1 MASLGKAASNAKP
14 GIGNVILRS
23 RRAMNAL
30 AAIKHE
36 VPLPPPPAKQ
46 RSRNQDLG
54 GDISDL
60 REGLIATQPHHPP
73 IVTQWRHDE
82 GLASLGQAG
91 LTTGLTTDGRIV
103 PHSDP
108 TVRPSLLDTPTAL
121 IDYWFS
127 HVCQMWSTFDSE
139 VNYKRQIA
147 TIYCTSSE
155 VVFTTLQTMS
165 AAALASTVPQLQNL
179 FPLLE
184 SRAGRAIAQRVSAI
198 QTLPDPMA
206 GDLTTDLVFALL
218 ALGTSLHW
226 ARPSRHD
233 HVLYRTVRS
242 LMGRWQTSAS
252 NVEPLHFAFFE
263 QALIHWEMLLTISNQ
278 RLDLSKIDRRR
289 RRVQL
294 IRPASASI
302 DNDASCGSSTSL
314 QPSAGPEASRG
325 TRPNSSCGISS
336 EVVDLFGQALTL
348 CRIAHARQTD
358 GKAFCIED
366 AECELAIAH
375 ELQRELLELD
385 FEKIVQIDV
394 FLGFPLYTGDQNTP
408 LVHHIYAAEAY
419 SLAALLQLQIAF
431 DDLRGAAAL
440 DEGITSQHEQ
450 VLLMSAQ
457 LVDLLEKIP
466 PDSGLRCIQMVLYI
480 SAAAG
485 LKHIPRSTVV
495 GSSDENVSHADV
507 LGLRNAVLHRL
518 SILER
523 NLPRRPVRAAMNL
536 IKAIWT
542 SYDASG
548 ARASGIQ
555 WLRVMEETGCQTLF
569 W

>member
-1 MASLGKAASNAKP
+1 
-14 GIGNVILRS
+14 
-23 RRAMNAL
+23 
-30 AAIKHE
+30 
-36 VPLPPPPAKQ
+36 
-46 RSRNQDLG
+46 
-54 GDISDL
+54 
-60 REGLIATQPHHPP
+60 
-73 IVTQWRHDE
+73 
-82 GLASLGQAG
+82 
-91 LTTGLTTDGRIV
+91 
-103 PHSDP
+103 
-108 TVRPSLLDTPTAL
+108 
-121 IDYWFS
+121 
-127 HVCQMWSTFDSE
+127 
-139 VNYKRQIA
+139 
-147 TIYCTSSE
+147 
-155 VVFTTLQTMS
+155 MS

-184 SRAGRAIAQRVSAI
+184 SRAGRAIAQGVSRI

-206 GDLTTDLVFALL
+206 GESTTDLLFALL

-233 HVLYRTVRS
+233 HVLYMTARS
-242 LMGRWQTSAS
+242 LMGRWQISSS

-263 QALIHWEMLLTISNQ
+263 QALIHWEMLLSISNHT
-278 RLDLSKIDRRR
+278 LDLSKIDTRR

-294 IRPASASI
+294 IRRASASL
-302 DNDASCGSSTSL
+302 DNDACGYPTSL
-314 QPSAGPEASRG
+314 QPCAGPEASRG

-336 EVVDLFGQALTL
+336 EVVDLFGQALVL
-348 CRIAHARQTD
+348 CRSAHTRQTD
-358 GKAFCIED
+358 GKASWDED

-385 FEKIVQIDV
+385 FEKTVQIDE
-394 FLGFPLYTGDQNTP
+394 FHGFPLYTGDKHTP
-408 LVHHIYAAEAY
+408 LLHHIYAAEAY
-419 SLAALLQLQIAF
+419 SLASLLHLNIAF
-431 DDLRGAAAL
+431 DRLRGAAAL
-440 DEGITSQHEQ
+440 DAGSMSQHEQ
-450 VLLMSAQ
+450 VFLMSAQ

-480 SAAAG
+480 TAAAG
-485 LKHIPRSTVV
+485 LKHIPT
-495 GSSDENVSHADV
+495 SSDENISHADV
-507 LGLRNAVLHRL
+507 SRLRNAVLHRL

-523 NLPRRPVRAAMNL
+523 YLPRRPVRAAMDL